1 MTDIMDDIAEEISF
15 QSYED
20 DLRLLFS
27 LLNDVLHREI
37 GSNIM
42 QKVEHTRTLSQVDL
56 IFLLNIVVRVF
67 CMHVQRRN
75 LNVVSGRAT

>member
-27 LLNDVLHREI
+27 LLTDILHREV

-42 QKVEHTRTLSQVDL
+42 EKVEHTRTLSQ
-56 IFLLNIVVRVF
+56 
-67 CMHVQRRN
+67 
-75 LNVVSGRAT
+75 